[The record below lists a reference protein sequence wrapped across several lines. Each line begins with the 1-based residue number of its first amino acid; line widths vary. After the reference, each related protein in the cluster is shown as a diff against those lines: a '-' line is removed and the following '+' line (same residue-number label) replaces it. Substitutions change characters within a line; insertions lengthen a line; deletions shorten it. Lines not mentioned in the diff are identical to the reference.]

1 MRTSRSRYP
10 TIRGL
15 RHHLREW
22 GEPGAPRLIMLHGW
36 MDVSASFQFVVD
48 ELSREWHVI
57 APDWRG
63 FGRSARAPGGYWFP
77 DYLADLEALA
87 ADCDARE
94 PLNLIG
100 HSMGGNVAALY
111 AGVRPGRV
119 ARLVLVDAFGLA
131 DHPAGE
137 APGRY
142 QKWLNG
148 LESAQP
154 FRSYASRG
162 EFARRLQAENPRL
175 SGEQADYLAG
185 EMVFEDAAGRFVS
198 HGDPRHRQVN
208 PVLYRREE
216 AMACWR
222 RALAPVLSIVPQAG
236 DLRGRL
242 RVSDEAHRQG
252 QACFRDF
259 RELEIA
265 DSGHNLHH
273 DRPDALAA
281 AIEAF
286 VPFANHR
293 DAT

>member
-1 MRTSRSRYP
+1 V
-10 TIRGL
+10 
-15 RHHLREW
+15 REW
-22 GEPGAPRLIMLHGW
+22 GERGAPVLFMLHGW

-48 ELSREWHVI
+48 ELKREWHVI

-87 ADCDARE
+87 ADCDVRR
-94 PLNLIG
+94 PMNLIG
-100 HSMGGNVAALY
+100 HSMGGNIAALY
-111 AGVRPGRV
+111 AGVRPVQV
-119 ARLVLVDAFGLA
+119 ARLVLMDAFGLA
-131 DHPAGE
+131 ERPPCE

-148 LESAQP
+148 LEAAAP
-154 FRSYASRG
+154 FRSYASPA
-162 EFARRLQAENPRL
+162 EFAHRMCAENPRL
-175 SGEQADYLAG
+175 SGERAAYLAP
-185 EMVFEDAAGRFVS
+185 EMVFEDDTGRFVS

-222 RALAPVLSIVPQAG
+222 RALAPVLALVPESE
-236 DLRGRL
+236 DLRARL
-242 RVSDEAHRQG
+242 GVPDEVYRQG
-252 QACFRDF
+252 LACFREC
-259 RELEIA
+259 RELVIA

-273 DRPDALAA
+273 DRPDAVAA

-286 VPFANHR
+286 VPYEDDR
-293 DAT
+293 KTE